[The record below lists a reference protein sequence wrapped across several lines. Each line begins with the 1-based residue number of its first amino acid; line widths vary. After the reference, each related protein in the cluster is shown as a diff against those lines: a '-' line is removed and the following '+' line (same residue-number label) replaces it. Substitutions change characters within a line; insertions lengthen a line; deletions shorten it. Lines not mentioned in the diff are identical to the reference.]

1 MKKYLFILIHLYS
14 FISCTM
20 SDNAI
25 SVAPDILTRGNDV
38 PSTYVVNL
46 SDYGINTPVRISKH
60 GDILAVGQ
68 RYELTNVHL
77 VNLSTHSTQPWLPM
91 GEGQNEAYSI
101 DNLSI
106 NGHGDIS
113 AFDFETGKL
122 HRCNPSSLSR
132 STTPPLTLASTAI
145 HLSAVQ
151 GDNFVISTGLYEQG
165 RYRYYSL
172 EDESEEYFIDYPVHP
187 GYPDLSPYSTSILWA
202 STVLSLRPDNQMFV
216 CTDIRSGQIDFCRIE
231 GKKIS
236 LVCRHCYY
244 YPHVDARDKGDVRV
258 AYYSDNITG
267 FRDVTVSDDRVFV
280 LYSGKTYKDE
290 KQNIANCSTLLVF
303 DWDGTLLE
311 TRTLP
316 QMATFISYDMEEN
329 ALYGTTP
336 DAQLVRYNI

>member
-1 MKKYLFILIHLYS
+1 MKKHINIYIAILLLT
-14 FISCTM
+14 SCTTE
-20 SDNAI
+20 NNYL

-77 VNLSTHSTQPWLPM
+77 VNLSTHATQPWLPM

-106 NGHGDIS
+106 NSHGEIS

-132 STTPPLTLASTAI
+132 STTPPLTLANTAI

-202 STVLSLRPDNQMFV
+202 STVLGLRPDNQMFV

-236 LVCRHCYY
+236 PPL
-244 YPHVDARDKGDVRV
+244 
-258 AYYSDNITG
+258 
-267 FRDVTVSDDRVFV
+267 
-280 LYSGKTYKDE
+280 LLL
-290 KQNIANCSTLLVF
+290 STR
-303 DWDGTLLE
+303 G
-311 TRTLP
+311 R
-316 QMATFISYDMEEN
+316 S
-329 ALYGTTP
+329 
-336 DAQLVRYNI
+336 R

>member
-1 MKKYLFILIHLYS
+1 
-14 FISCTM
+14 
-20 SDNAI
+20 
-25 SVAPDILTRGNDV
+25 
-38 PSTYVVNL
+38 
-46 SDYGINTPVRISKH
+46 
-60 GDILAVGQ
+60 
-68 RYELTNVHL
+68 
-77 VNLSTHSTQPWLPM
+77 
-91 GEGQNEAYSI
+91 
-101 DNLSI
+101 
-106 NGHGDIS
+106 
-113 AFDFETGKL
+113 
-122 HRCNPSSLSR
+122 
-132 STTPPLTLASTAI
+132 
-145 HLSAVQ
+145 
-151 GDNFVISTGLYEQG
+151 
-165 RYRYYSL
+165 
-172 EDESEEYFIDYPVHP
+172 
-187 GYPDLSPYSTSILWA
+187 
-202 STVLSLRPDNQMFV
+202 MFV

-303 DWDGTLLE
+303 DWEGTLLE

-316 QMATFISYDMEEN
+316 QKATFISYDMEEN